1 MQKAINLKTTEIIII
16 CIMLFGWFSMLSKI
30 LLQDY
35 YELYSYNP
43 VTYGFLIFLIAT
55 PIFMIISARKTLNE
69 WLSIGLIVFGMLSL
83 CQPFTMV
90 LYKCGFQTL
99 LTGTLGFIIAS
110 HK

>member
-1 MQKAINLKTTEIIII
+1 MQKKIRIVEILIILV
-16 CIMLFGWFSMLSKI
+16 MLFGWFSMLSKI
-30 LLQDY
+30 LLADY

-43 VTYGFLIFLIAT
+43 VTHGFLIFLIAT
-55 PIFMIISARKTLNE
+55 PIFVIISARKMLNE
-69 WLSIGLIVFGMLSL
+69 WVSIGLIVFGMFSL

>member
-1 MQKAINLKTTEIIII
+1 MLKKVRVVEILIILV
-16 CIMLFGWFSMLSKI
+16 MLFGWFSMLSKI
-30 LLQDY
+30 LLADY

-43 VTYGFLIFLIAT
+43 VTHGFLIFLIAT
-55 PIFMIISARKTLNE
+55 PIFVIISARKMLNE
-69 WLSIGLIVFGMLSL
+69 WVSIGLIVFGMFSL

>member
-1 MQKAINLKTTEIIII
+1 MQKKIRIVDILIILV
-16 CIMLFGWFSMLSKI
+16 MLFGWFSMLSKI
-30 LLQDY
+30 LLADF
-35 YELYSYNP
+35 YELYAYNP
-43 VTYGFLIFLIAT
+43 VAHGFLIFLIAT
-55 PIFMIISARKTLNE
+55 PIFVIISARKMLNE
-69 WLSIGLIVFGMLSL
+69 WVSIGLIVFGMFSL

>member
-1 MQKAINLKTTEIIII
+1 MKQRFKIIEIVIMLV
-16 CIMLFGWFSMLSKI
+16 MLFGWFSMLSKI
-30 LLQDY
+30 ILADY
-35 YELYSYNP
+35 YELYIYNP
-43 VTYGFLIFLIAT
+43 VSYGFIIFLIAM
-55 PIFMIISARKTLNE
+55 PVFVIISARKTLNE

-99 LTGTLGFIIAS
+99 LGGTLGFIIAS